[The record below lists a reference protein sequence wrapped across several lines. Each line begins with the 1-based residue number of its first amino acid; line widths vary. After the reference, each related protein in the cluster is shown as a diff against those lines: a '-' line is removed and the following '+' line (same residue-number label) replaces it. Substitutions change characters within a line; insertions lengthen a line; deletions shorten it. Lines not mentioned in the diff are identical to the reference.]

1 MLSLDHIL
9 SMLLVQSQY
18 SSANLWAS
26 QMLLLRY
33 YVDVDMKGRG
43 SIKLNG
49 DIGYTCLYVSGSWS
63 RFFDQL
69 MWCYRCF

>member
-1 MLSLDHIL
+1 
-9 SMLLVQSQY
+9 
-18 SSANLWAS
+18 
-26 QMLLLRY
+26 MLLLRY
-33 YVDVDMKGRG
+33 YVDVDMKGTG